1 VEGLQS
7 PVTKLSRQ
15 EDEQNEK
22 LSDHETLQQ
31 VFPGDGWYYDGDEDD
46 DYVDHE
52 DNHHDGQHQTMAQ
65 GQQKQ

>member
-1 VEGLQS
+1 VVGLQS
-7 PVTKLSRQ
+7 SVKKLSRQ

-22 LSDHETLQQ
+22 HSDHKTLQQ

-46 DYVDHE
+46 NYGDHE
-52 DNHHDGQHQTMAQ
+52 DNHHDGQRQTMAQ